1 MKPLHIQIT
10 FLLNISVVVWGL
22 VKIFL
27 NNSEI
32 HYLTDVP
39 QFGAKD
45 DVLEEAVQTI
55 ISDIFTFLVCS
66 GKEMKNR

>member
-39 QFGAKD
+39 QFGAND
-45 DVLEEAVQTI
+45 DVLEEAV
-55 ISDIFTFLVCS
+55 
-66 GKEMKNR
+66 